1 MKKYI
6 LILAIL
12 AVGCDAPV
20 IEGHGFWAGQEGDE
34 TFIAG
39 PSETTDVYNKF
50 MELVPAE
57 KQQQVEDDLEVFLV
71 DFEPPPISE
80 WDSELIKNFLGKWF
94 MENANPLEED
104 LVSMRE
110 SLLSL
115 FNFLAKE
122 DLLPDGFLNTL
133 SKSIQNS

>member
-20 IEGHGFWAGQEGDE
+20 IEGHGFWAGQGGDE

-50 MELVPAE
+50 MDAHSERDMETIKSLYQKTLLFGIQMV
-57 KQQQVEDDLEVFLV
+57 VE
-71 DFEPPPISE
+71 
-80 WDSELIKNFLGKWF
+80 
-94 MENANPLEED
+94 
-104 LVSMRE
+104 
-110 SLLSL
+110 
-115 FNFLAKE
+115 
-122 DLLPDGFLNTL
+122 
-133 SKSIQNS
+133 